1 MSDGPLATPPP
12 GSPQA
17 RPADGA
23 GGRRPIASRNS
34 AAASTLAR
42 WIAGTHVTPN
52 QISWGGMV
60 AALGGAMCLGFA
72 GAATGGSRT
81 ALLLGA
87 AALIQLRLLCNL
99 LDGMVAVEGGKASRD
114 GAFWNEVPDR
124 ISDTVI
130 LVGAGYGADHLALGW
145 AAACLAVM
153 TAYIR
158 FVGTSLGLGADYG
171 GPMAKPQRM
180 ALLTAAAVAA
190 CFVPPTPAS
199 GDVVIAGALWV
210 MAFGAG
216 LTVLL
221 RARRM
226 LRALRGSG

>member
-1 MSDGPLATPPP
+1 MSGGPTN
-12 GSPQA
+12 GE
-17 RPADGA
+17 

-34 AAASTLAR
+34 TAASALAR
-42 WIAGTHVTPN
+42 WLTATQVTPN
-52 QISWGGMV
+52 QISHASMA
-60 AALGGAMCLGFA
+60 AALGAALCLGAA
-72 GAATGGSRT
+72 GAAAETARV

-124 ISDTVI
+124 VSDTLI

-145 AAACLAVM
+145 AAACFAVM

-158 FVGTSLGLGADYG
+158 FVGVSLGLAADFG
-171 GPMAKPQRM
+171 GPMAKQHRM
-180 ALLTAAAVAA
+180 AVLTAAAVGA
-190 CFVPPTPAS
+190 CFGPGRGS

-210 MAFGAG
+210 VALGAG
-216 LTVLL
+216 LTVFL
-221 RARRM
+221 RARRI
-226 LRALRGSG
+226 LRALH